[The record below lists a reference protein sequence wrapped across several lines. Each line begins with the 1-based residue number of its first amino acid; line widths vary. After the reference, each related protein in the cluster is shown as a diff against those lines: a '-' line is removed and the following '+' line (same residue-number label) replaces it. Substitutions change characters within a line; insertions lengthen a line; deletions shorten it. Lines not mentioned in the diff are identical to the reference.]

1 MKWIKIILL
10 CCVVSIIS
18 CRKFDEMPTPPK
30 VEDIFSVKELS
41 VSDGQDIKFS
51 LQADGIYTLT
61 LTDNTTEQV
70 VMREKI
76 VGKIG
81 VNSLKIWTKSLQSKY
96 LYLSLEDE
104 SGKQIGKTLLLIN

>member
-1 MKWIKIILL
+1 MKRLGIVMIFCLL
-10 CCVVSIIS
+10 LVG
-18 CRKFDEMPTPPK
+18 CRKFDIEPLPPK
-30 VEDIFSVKELS
+30 VEDIFSVKEAQ
-41 VSDGQDIKFS
+41 VSDGQDIKFN

-70 VMREKI
+70 LMREKI
-76 VGKIG
+76 IGKSG
-81 VNSLKIWTKSLQSKY
+81 LNSFKMWTKTLQSKY

>member
-1 MKWIKIILL
+1 MIFCLL
-10 CCVVSIIS
+10 FAACT
-18 CRKFDEMPTPPK
+18 KFDIEPVPPK
-30 VEDIFSVKELS
+30 VEDIFSVKEAQ
-41 VSDGQDIKFS
+41 VSDGQDIKFT

-76 VGKIG
+76 IGKIG
-81 VNSLKIWTKSLQSKY
+81 VNSLKMWTKSLQSKY

>member
-1 MKWIKIILL
+1 MKRIGIVILFCL
-10 CCVVSIIS
+10 TLVG
-18 CRKFDEMPTPPK
+18 CRKFDIEPIPPK
-30 VEDIFSVKELS
+30 VEDIFSVKEVS
-41 VSDGQDIKFS
+41 VSDGQDIKFN
-51 LQADGIYTLT
+51 LQVDGIYTLT

-81 VNSLKIWTKSLQSKY
+81 VNSLKMWTKSLQSKY